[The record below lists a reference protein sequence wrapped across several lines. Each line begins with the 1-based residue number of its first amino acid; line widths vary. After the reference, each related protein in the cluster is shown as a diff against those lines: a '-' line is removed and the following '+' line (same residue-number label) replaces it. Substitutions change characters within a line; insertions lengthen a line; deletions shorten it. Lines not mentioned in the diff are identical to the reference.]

1 MLLKN
6 LFRIFGYSFY
16 KTSRPRNESDILYF
30 QIQRINPDLFIDCG
44 ANKGGYYQTIIDA
57 GFTKKIILLEP
68 NSNLVSKYLQPITED
83 NKNVKIYNFGTGN
96 KNCKKKFY
104 ITDDKN
110 SDLSSFKEK
119 TKFFDQ
125 RFYKTKIN
133 NEELISIKRLDSLLS
148 ENKINKNNK
157 IFLKVDTQGFDMET
171 LIGLGNRIKQVN
183 LIKIELSIIHLYKN
197 SKKHWEILSFLK
209 KNSFEPI
216 YFLNGQRDKLGR
228 LIEYDGYFL
237 RKDNN

>member
-1 MLLKN
+1 
-6 LFRIFGYSFY
+6 
-16 KTSRPRNESDILYF
+16 
-30 QIQRINPDLFIDCG
+30 
-44 ANKGGYYQTIIDA
+44 
-57 GFTKKIILLEP
+57 
-68 NSNLVSKYLQPITED
+68 LVSKYLKPIAD
-83 NKNVKIYNFGTGN
+83 NNKNVKIYNFGTGN
-96 KNCKKKFY
+96 KNCKKIFY

-133 NEELISIKRLDSLLS
+133 NEDLISIKRLDTLLK
-148 ENKINKNNK
+148 ENKIIQNNK

-171 LIGLGNRIKQVN
+171 LIGLGNRIKQVY
-183 LIKIELSIIHLYKN
+183 LIKIELSVIHLYKK

>member
-6 LFRIFGYSFY
+6 LFRVFGYSFY
-16 KTSRPRNESDILYF
+16 KISRPRNESDILSF
-30 QIQRINPDLFIDCG
+30 QIKTINPDIFIDCG
-44 ANKGGYYQTIIDA
+44 ANKGGYYQIIKDS
-57 GFTKKIILLEP
+57 GFNKKIILLEP
-68 NSNLVSKYLQPITED
+68 NLNLVSKYLQPIAIN
-83 NKNVKIYNFGTGN
+83 NKNVKIYNIGTGD
-96 KNCKKKFY
+96 KNCKKNFN

-110 SDLSSFKEK
+110 SDLSSFREK

-125 RFYKTKIN
+125 RFFKTKIKN
-133 NEELISIKRLDSLLS
+133 KELISIKRLDDLLK

-171 LIGLGNRIKQVN
+171 LIGLGNTIKQVY
-183 LIKIELSIIHLYKN
+183 LIKIELSVIHLYKK
-197 SKKHWEILSFLK
+197 SQKHWEVLSYLK

-237 RKDNN
+237 RN

>member
-16 KTSRPRNESDILYF
+16 KTSKPRNESDIIYF

-44 ANKGGYYQTIIDA
+44 ANKGGYFHNIIEA

-68 NSNLVSKYLQPITED
+68 NINLVTKYLSPIAEN
-83 NKNVKIYNFGTGN
+83 NKNVKVYNLGTGN

-104 ITDDKN
+104 ITNDKN

-119 TKFFDQ
+119 TKFFDA
-125 RFYKTKIN
+125 RFYKTKVRSKKFI
-133 NEELISIKRLDSLLS
+133 LIKRLDSLLKD
-148 ENKINKNNK
+148 NKIDKNNK
-157 IFLKVDTQGFDMET
+157 IFIKIDTQGFDMET
-171 LIGLGNRIKQVN
+171 LLGLGDRIKQVY
-183 LIKIELSIIHLYKN
+183 LIKIELSIIHLYKK
-197 SKKHWEILSFLK
+197 SAKHWEILSFLK
-209 KNSFEPI
+209 KKSFEPI

-228 LIEYDGYFL
+228 LVEYDCYFI
-237 RKDNN
+237 KNKIN

>member
-16 KTSRPRNESDILYF
+16 KISRARNESDILSF
-30 QIQRINPDLFIDCG
+30 QIKKINPDLFIDCG
-44 ANKGGYYQTIIDA
+44 ANKGGYYQTIKDS
-57 GFTKKIILLEP
+57 GFNKKIILLEP
-68 NSNLVSKYLQPITED
+68 NINLISKYLIQITNND
-83 NKNVKIYNFGTGN
+83 KNVKIYNLGTGN
-96 KNCKKKFY
+96 KNCKKNFY

-125 RFYKTKIN
+125 RFYKTKIKD
-133 NEELISIKRLDSLLS
+133 EESISVRRLDNLLK
-148 ENKINKNNK
+148 ENKIKKNVK

-171 LIGLGNRIKQVN
+171 LIGLGNKIKQVY
-183 LIKIELSIIHLYKN
+183 LIKIELSVIQLYKN
-197 SKKHWEILSFLK
+197 SQKHWEILSYLK

-237 RKDNN
+237 RN